1 MLRDYKTGARRDGG
15 LFRGGR
21 SSRSVLSGAP
31 HLPEMPVEV
40 FTMDGAQVGLD
51 PALVRSDSFR
61 ALLRG
66 LVDAIGKGVFVQEPT
81 ACEWCDFKVV
91 CGPTPLLKR
100 RRQLKLGDPRI
111 QQVLRL
117 RDVT

>member
-1 MLRDYKTGARRDGG
+1 MVEAFLDYVDGG
-15 LFRGGR
+15 R
-21 SSRSVLSGAP
+21 
-31 HLPEMPVEV
+31 
-40 FTMDGAQVGLD
+40 QVGLD

-81 ACEWCDFKVV
+81 ACEWCAYKVV
-91 CGPTPLLKR
+91 CGPAPLLR
-100 RRQLKLGDPRI
+100 GRRQIKIGDPRI
-111 QQVLRL
+111 QAVLRL

>member
-1 MLRDYKTGARRDGG
+1 VEAFLDYVDGG
-15 LFRGGR
+15 R
-21 SSRSVLSGAP
+21 
-31 HLPEMPVEV
+31 
-40 FTMDGAQVGLD
+40 QVGLD
-51 PALVRSDSFR
+51 PALVHSDSFR

-100 RRQLKLGDPRI
+100 RRQLKLGDARI